1 MPLTRIQILTE
12 LVVAGKASTAEQAEL
27 AALID
32 SIASD
37 EDLSAV
43 LQQAFTKTEAA
54 LPMPG
59 EMRQRI
65 LTSILAEN
73 REKDIPSSRIRSL
86 GFRKWAAAAAVLI
99 VLGTVIFLMVRQPA
113 NSPQV
118 ATVKEEVIR
127 PGKQGAVLTLADGR
141 QIVLDSSGN
150 GIIAHQSGTEI
161 RLQNGTLAYDAA
173 VANGSSFNTIST
185 PAGRQYQVVLPDGSH
200 VWLNAG
206 SSLKYPTAFTE
217 QTRKVELTGE
227 AYFEIT
233 KKAKLQ
239 FQVFVNGSS
248 LVDVLGTSFNID
260 AYQDGEAVK
269 TTLLDGAV
277 KVSNAG
283 TNAQPVILKPGQQS
297 QQHSVSGK
305 IDVLNQVDIDNVMAW
320 KNNKFNFDGIPLK
333 EIMKQLERWY
343 DIEVVY
349 EGQAPV
355 FEFYGQLSRNNSLND
370 ILEAFKDSD
379 LHFRLEGRK
388 LIIMK

>member
-12 LVVAGKASTAEQAEL
+12 LVVAGKASAAEQLEL

-32 SIASD
+32 GIGSD
-37 EDLSAV
+37 EELSTV
-43 LQQAFTKTEAA
+43 LQQAFAKTEAS
-54 LPMPG
+54 LPMSG
-59 EMRQRI
+59 EMRQKI
-65 LTSILAEN
+65 LTSILAESGD
-73 REKDIPSSRIRSL
+73 KALPKAKLHSL
-86 GFRKWAAAAAVLI
+86 RFTKWVAAAAALI
-99 VLGTVIFLMVRQPA
+99 AVGTVIFFMVRKPA
-113 NSPQV
+113 EPLPI
-118 ATVKEEVIR
+118 ADVKKEVIQ

-150 GIIAHQSGTEI
+150 GIIAQQSGTEI

-173 VANGSSFNTIST
+173 VANGSSFNTIAT

-227 AYFEIT
+227 AYFEVA
-233 KKAKLQ
+233 KKAKQQ
-239 FQVFVNGSS
+239 FQVAVNGSS

-260 AYQDGEAVK
+260 AYQDGAAIK

-283 TNAQPVILKPGQQS
+283 SNPQPVVLKPGQQS
-297 QQHSVSGK
+297 QQHGASGT
-305 IDVLNQVDIDNVMAW
+305 IEVLKQVDIDNVMAW
-320 KNNKFNFDGIPLK
+320 KNNKFNFEGIPLK

-349 EGQAPV
+349 EGPAPV
-355 FEFYGQLSRNNSLND
+355 FEFYGELSRNNSLND